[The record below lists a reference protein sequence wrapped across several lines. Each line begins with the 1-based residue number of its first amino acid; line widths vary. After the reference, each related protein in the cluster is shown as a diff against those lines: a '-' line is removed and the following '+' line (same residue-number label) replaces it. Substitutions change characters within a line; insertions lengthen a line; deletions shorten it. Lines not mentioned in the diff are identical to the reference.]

1 MEVIFENEYGKIIH
15 GDNLDVLETFE
26 DNSVDTCISD
36 FPYAIEF
43 MGNQWDGQR
52 NWNQG
57 TGNHGN
63 FTGTGYDGKKRPEFY
78 TNNKNDMKQF
88 ENWCSKRAI
97 ELYCVLKPGGY
108 AAIFGYPTTNHR
120 MKCAFEDVGFKIV
133 EEIDWIYGTGMP
145 KSQSIK
151 GLADKAGLSD
161 LSEKFDGYNTN
172 GLKPAHEPI
181 TIFQKPLDGTY
192 IQNLEKWNVGAMN
205 IEACRVPFNSIADQ
219 EERAAKCNF
228 TSASDGS
235 RGYAT
240 SDTLYGSGITP
251 LEQSRQLQNVSGRFP
266 PNVIIDES
274 SAEEIDEQSGIS
286 KSTGGSGL
294 ATKIGRSRRVYN
306 TFDSDSNADYI
317 SNTLGGYGDVGGA
330 SRYFPIIKYEAKAS
344 GQERTLPN
352 GDRNP
357 HVTIKPVELIKWLV
371 KLLTPKGGY
380 TIDITAGSCT
390 HAVACEELN
399 RDLNYGLRYCDI
411 ELMNTAKDPYCN
423 VGKMRVEEVIKRSR
437 KKLF

>member
-1 MEVIFENEYGKIIH
+1 MEIIFENEYGKIIH
-15 GDNLDVLETFE
+15 GDNLDVLEKFE

-43 MGNQWDGQR
+43 MGSQWDGQR

-78 TNNKNDMKQF
+78 TNTKNDMKQF

-97 ELYCVLKPGGY
+97 ELYRVLKPGGY
-108 AAIFGYPTTNHR
+108 ATIFGYPTTNHR
-120 MKCAFEDVGFKIV
+120 MKCAFEDAGFKIV

-151 GLADKAGLSD
+151 GLADKADLPD
-161 LSEKFDGYNTN
+161 LSERFDGYNTN

-228 TSASDGS
+228 TSASDGT

-240 SDTLYGSGITP
+240 SDTLYGSGITS

-274 SAEEIDEQSGIS
+274 SAEEIDAQSGFS
-286 KSTGGSGL
+286 RSVRSYRGVGYSPSNVYGSGDQ
-294 ATKIGRSRRVYN
+294 S
-306 TFDSDSNADYI
+306 FDTI
-317 SNTLGGYGDVGGA
+317 RGYDDVGGA
-330 SRYFPIIKYEAKAS
+330 SRYFPIIKYIGKAS

-357 HVTIKPVELIKWLV
+357 HVTIKPVELIKWLI

-411 ELMNTAKDPYCN
+411 ELMNTEKDPYCN

>member
-1 MEVIFENEYGKIIH
+1 MEIIFENEYGKIIH

-36 FPYAIEF
+36 FPYDLSF
-43 MGNQWDGQR
+43 MGNDWD
-52 NWNQG
+52 N
-57 TGNHGN
+57 TGN
-63 FTGTGYDGKKRPEFY
+63 FY
-78 TNNKNDMKQF
+78 G
-88 ENWCSKRAI
+88 WCIERAERLI
-97 ELYCVLKPGGY
+97 RILKSGGY

-120 MKCAFEDVGFKIV
+120 MKCAFEDAGFKIV

-151 GLADKAGLSD
+151 GLADKVGLSD

-205 IEACRVPFNSIADQ
+205 IEACRVPFNSTADK

-266 PNVIIDES
+266 PNVIIDEL
-274 SAEEIDEQSGIS
+274 SAEEIDAQSGFS
-286 KSTGGSGL
+286 RSVRSYRGVGYSPSNVYGSGDQ
-294 ATKIGRSRRVYN
+294 S
-306 TFDSDSNADYI
+306 FDTI
-317 SNTLGGYGDVGGA
+317 RGYDDVGGA
-330 SRYFPIIKYEAKAS
+330 SRYFPIIQYIGKAS

-357 HVTIKPVELIKWLV
+357 HVTIKPVELIKWLI

-411 ELMNTAKDPYCN
+411 ELMNTDKDPYCN
-423 VGKMRVEEVIKRSR
+423 VGKMRVEEVIKKSR

>member
-1 MEVIFENEYGKIIH
+1 MSEIIYENANGRIIN
-15 GDNLDVLETFE
+15 GDNLEVMSEFD

-43 MGNQWDGQR
+43 MNNQWDGQR

-63 FTGTGYDGKKRPEFY
+63 FNGTGYGGKKRPEFH
-78 TNNKNDMKQF
+78 TNTKDDMLLFQ
-88 ENWCSKRAI
+88 NWCYDRATALI
-97 ELYCVLKPGGY
+97 RVLKPGGY

-151 GLADKAGLSD
+151 GLAEKSD
-161 LSEKFDGYNTN
+161 LYDIAASFDGYNTN

-192 IQNLEKWNVGAMN
+192 IQNLERWNVGAMN
-205 IEACRVPFNSIADQ
+205 IEACRVPFTSDADK

-228 TSASDGS
+228 TSASDGT

-240 SDTLYGSGITP
+240 SDTIYGSGISP
-251 LEQSRQLQNVSGRFP
+251 LEQARQLQNVSGRFP
-266 PNVIIDES
+266 PNVIFDEIT
-274 SAEEIDEQSGIS
+274 AKDVDEQSGIS
-286 KSTGGSGL
+286 
-294 ATKIGRSRRVYN
+294 I
-306 TFDSDSNADYI
+306 
-317 SNTLGGYGDVGGA
+317 YGDVGGA
-330 SRYFPIIKYEAKAS
+330 SRYFPIIKYNAKAS
-344 GQERTLPN
+344 NEERTLPD
-352 GDRNP
+352 GSRNP
-357 HVTIKPVELIKWLV
+357 HVTIKPIELIKWLV

-399 RDLNYGLRYCDI
+399 RDSSYDLTWCDI
-411 ELMNTAKDPYCN
+411 ELMNTEKDQYCT
-423 VGKMRVEEVIKRSR
+423 VGKLRVENVIKNSK